1 MVPIKC
7 PSRGPS
13 FGELGL
19 LCELLS
25 SLPAALAYVAGPD
38 LVFEFASDGYRAAL
52 GGRDLIG
59 RPLREAVPEVVGQPQ
74 LEALRWVMQ
83 TGEPRQARG
92 QEVRLRR
99 NGAEPEPM
107 YVDSVY
113 QPVRDETGQVTG
125 VLVFATDVSAHVRDR
140 QQLEE
145 LASSLQR
152 SNGLLG
158 RLQEENVL
166 GVYVANEAAI
176 EEANDAFLDTVGYTR
191 HDLEAGRIT
200 WAAITPPEWVQS
212 FNEAVEQM
220 RRTGACPP
228 YDKEFLHRDGRR
240 VPVLIGAAVL
250 DRHPLRWTTFVVD
263 LTARQRSEEERAE
276 LLAREQAAR
285 LAADAA
291 KDQLALLLQAS
302 NLVAAT
308 GSHEEL
314 RDRVA
319 QLMVPTLADSCAV
332 LQLTEEGVLRAT
344 SVVHRDP
351 AKAAILEELRA
362 IDIPS
367 DGPLMQVTLTQATTQ
382 VITDFGAAM
391 PDCAR
396 ESPEV
401 TDILKRVHPASI
413 IVMPALV
420 GQRPAG
426 AVVLGRDDGRP
437 PFTETDLAVIDEL
450 GRRLADGWEN
460 VETFA
465 REHTVAETLQRA
477 LMPDAPPGIPG
488 LDLAV
493 RYLPATGGVHV
504 GGDWYDV
511 FSLNRNRVALAIGD
525 VAGHSIGSASVMGEI
540 RSLLRAYTLE
550 DPAPADV
557 LRRTNAAVCQLLP
570 DAVATVFYAVLDL
583 STGDLTYASA
593 GHPPALLDDGEGH
606 GEYLDSA
613 SGAMLGASGD
623 SDYIASHRRLAP
635 GAKLLLYTDGLIED
649 RQRDIGEGFT
659 ALARAMR
666 QCLAQTAERTCQFV
680 QTAMLGSGTRADD
693 VCILVIRVQDMPARL
708 PRSARRSSEPGGGAA
723 KEFLGVDG
731 DFAQDVGCWRDGG
744 HGGY

>member
-52 GGRDLIG
+52 GGRELIG
-59 RPLREAVPEVVGQPQ
+59 RPLLEAVPEVVGQPPV
-74 LEALRWVMQ
+74 EALRLVMQ
-83 TGEPRQARG
+83 TGEPCQARG

-125 VLVFATDVSAHVRDR
+125 VLIFASDVSAHVRDR

-166 GVYVANEAAI
+166 GVYVANEEAI

-191 HDLEAGRIT
+191 RDLEAGRIT

-240 VPVLIGAAVL
+240 VPVLIGAALL

-263 LTARQRSEEERAE
+263 LTARQRGEEERAE

-308 GSHEEL
+308 GSQEEL
-314 RDRVA
+314 RLRIA

-332 LQLTEEGVLRAT
+332 LELTEEGVLRAT

-367 DGPLMQVTLTQATTQ
+367 DGPLMQATLTQATTQ
-382 VITDFGAAM
+382 VITDFSAAM

-396 ESPEV
+396 ESQDV

-511 FSLNRNRVALAIGD
+511 FSLSRNRVALAIGD
-525 VAGHSIGSASVMGEI
+525 VAGHSIGSASIMGEI
-540 RSLLRAYTLE
+540 RSILRAYTLE

-570 DAVATVFYAVLDL
+570 DAIATVFYAVLDL

-606 GEYLDSA
+606 AEYLDSA
-613 SGAMLGASGD
+613 SGAMLGAGGD
-623 SDYIASHRRLAP
+623 SDYTASYRRLAP
-635 GAKLLLYTDGLIED
+635 GAKLMLYTDGLIED
-649 RQRDIGEGFT
+649 RRRDIGEGFT

-666 QCLAQTAERTCQFV
+666 QCLAQTAEWTCQFV

-693 VCILVIRVQDMPARL
+693 VCILVIRVQDMPALL
-708 PRSARRSSEPGGGAA
+708 PRSARLRGGAA

-731 DFAQDVGCWRDGG
+731 DFAHDVGCWRDGG
-744 HGGY
+744 HRGH